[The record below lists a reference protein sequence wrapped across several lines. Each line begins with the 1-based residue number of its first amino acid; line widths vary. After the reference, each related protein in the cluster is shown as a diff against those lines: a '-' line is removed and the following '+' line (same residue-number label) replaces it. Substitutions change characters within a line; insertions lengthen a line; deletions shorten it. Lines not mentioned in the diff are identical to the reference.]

1 VIERPERR
9 SGAIPA
15 PPRPGSLPFRVQRA
29 VLLEL
34 LVDPPPA
41 GDPIAELPRRLGE
54 RPADV
59 EAAVAALVRVGAAQ
73 AGAGFVR
80 ATAPSWYVAALE
92 LVRP

>member
-1 VIERPERR
+1 MLPLVATA
-9 SGAIPA
+9 G
-15 PPRPGSLPFRVQRA
+15 PPPPGSARFRVQRA

-41 GDPIAELPRRLGE
+41 GDPIDELPRRLGE

-59 EAAVAALVRVGAAQ
+59 EAAVAALVRAGAAQ

-80 ATAPSWYVAALE
+80 ATAPTHYVAALD
-92 LVRP
+92 LLRA

>member
-1 VIERPERR
+1 VTPSPHPPASAEPPPPG
-9 SGAIPA
+9 GA
-15 PPRPGSLPFRVQRA
+15 PFRVQRA

-34 LVDPPPA
+34 LIDPPPC

-54 RPADV
+54 RPDDV
-59 EAAVAALVRVGAAQ
+59 EAAIAALVRAGAAQ

-80 ATAPSWYVAALE
+80 ATAAAEYVAALD